1 MQYFAKD
8 IALFA
13 TVLKDLGDGLSRG
26 QTSNLYRDDAYQAGF
41 GIAKECK
48 EIFEEI
54 QSNLDKFNKTGIA
67 TPGIFRK
74 SRVQLLRGKLGFL
87 ESKILLQVAVLSYA
101 EKASAS
107 SYV

>member
-8 IALFA
+8 IALFS
-13 TVLKDLGDGLSRG
+13 TVLKDLGERLSRG
-26 QTSNLYRDDAYQAGF
+26 QTSSLYRDDAYQASSN
-41 GIAKECK
+41 IAKECK

-54 QSNLDKFNKTGIA
+54 QSNLDKFNKNGVA

-74 SRVQLLRGKLGFL
+74 SRVLLLRGKLGFL